1 VLSLAVLVAGALG
14 LLVAIE
20 IAPGENLDA
29 QAVLTGQPIGLT
41 TVTGPGGRMTVALT
55 RTKDGETRL
64 TPVRVIRTVTGPSGA
79 ALQTQTLSDTE
90 VVTTIEPVTVVVT
103 NRDEVTVTETV
114 VLEVTTTVSTGKT
127 GKTKP

>member
-1 VLSLAVLVAGALG
+1 
-14 LLVAIE
+14 
-20 IAPGENLDA
+20 
-29 QAVLTGQPIGLT
+29 
-41 TVTGPGGRMTVALT
+41 MTVALT

-64 TPVRVIRTVTGPSGA
+64 TTVRVIRTVTGPSGA

-90 VVTTIEPVTVVVT
+90 VVTRIEPVTVVVT

-127 GKTKP
+127 KP